1 MPLIE
6 IHVSLDSR
14 GRRRPA
20 DVRAFLDLHPEE
32 DLNSE
37 IELRLW
43 RVNGNA
49 WRAVFSVDEPCE
61 RFAYR
66 IGIAAH
72 PDTGWKVRIRNCN
85 LGVDLL
91 TDSDRLM
98 SPKSW
103 LIGECSVRPQA
114 RVLRLSPGRKRLQ
127 ES

>member
-6 IHVSLDSR
+6 IHVSLDVR
-14 GRRRPA
+14 VRRSAA
-20 DVRAFLDLHPEE
+20 DVRAFLDFHPEE

-43 RVNGNA
+43 PVNGNA

-72 PDTGWKVRIRNCN
+72 PDTGWKMRIRNCN
-85 LGVDLL
+85 SGVDLL

-98 SPKSW
+98 LPKSW
-103 LIGECSVRPQA
+103 LIGECCVRPHA
-114 RVLRLSPGRKRLQ
+114 RVLRLPQARRKLQ
-127 ES
+127 GP